1 MKKLILLSLLFCFSV
16 LNSYFLSAQNPI
28 IPDMIADPSIV
39 KINGTYYCYA
49 TTDGYGKGL
58 ASSGP
63 PVVWQSKDFVN
74 WSFNEFY
81 FPSAKDQLYWAPSKA
96 VAANG
101 KYYLYP
107 TVNTSIYAA
116 VSDSPTGPF
125 KLANG
130 ADTFTGAG
138 APQPL
143 VKIDGSKH
151 TKGIDADVLVDDDGQ
166 AYMFWA
172 QRGAARLHKDMVTL
186 DTSVVVIPTKRKGYS
201 EGPIVFKRKGIY
213 YYLYTL
219 EGHENYKYAYI
230 YSKTSPLGPFIFPE
244 NDIIAATD
252 RNQKIYGPGHGC
264 VFNEPGTDNYY
275 FSYLEF
281 GIGGTNRQ
289 VWVDKLEFNADGTI
303 IPVKLTHPGVGALS
317 KIKQEKNLALG
328 AKVVASSQAPDL
340 KVKPIKDPT
349 LDRTENYLPQNAI
362 DGSNGTRWMAAP
374 GDSLATITLDLGK
387 TTQLKRSDAY
397 FVQPTAGHA
406 YKLEYSA
413 DGKTWKAC
421 GGHVDVR
428 FQSPHTDNLTLK
440 TRFLRITFLKGTVGL
455 WEWKVY

>member
-1 MKKLILLSLLFCFSV
+1 MKNLFNFLAVYVICIVFVPS
-16 LNSYFLSAQNPI
+16 LSAH
-28 IPDMIADPSIV
+28 MIADPSII
-39 KINGTYYCYA
+39 KIGGVYYCYA

-74 WSFNEFY
+74 WSFEGIY
-81 FPSAKDQLYWAPSKA
+81 FPSARNQLYWAPSKA

-107 TVNTSIYAA
+107 TVNTSIYVA
-116 VSDSPTGPF
+116 VADTPAGPF
-125 KLANG
+125 RLANG
-130 ADTFTGAG
+130 ADTFTGSG

-143 VKIDGSKH
+143 VKINGPKG
-151 TKGIDADVLVDDDGQ
+151 TKGIDADVLVDNDGQ
-166 AYMFWA
+166 AYLFWA

-186 DTSVVVIPTKRKGYS
+186 DTAITVIPTKRKGYS

-230 YSKTSPLGPFIFPE
+230 YSKISPLGPFVFPE
-244 NDIIAATD
+244 QDIIAATD
-252 RNQKIYGPGHGC
+252 RDQKIYGPGHGC

-275 FSYLEF
+275 FAYLEF

-289 VWVDKLEFNADGTI
+289 VWVDKLVFNSDGTI
-303 IPVKLTHPGVGALS
+303 VPVKLTRQGVGALS
-317 KIKQEKNLALG
+317 AIKQEKNLALG
-328 AKVVASSQAPDL
+328 CEVSATSQMSDY

-349 LDRTENYLPQNAI
+349 LDRTETYAPQNAV
-362 DGSNGTRWMAAP
+362 DGNNGTRWMAAP

-387 TTQLKRSDAY
+387 TTLVKWSKAY
-397 FVQPTAGHA
+397 FVRPAAGHA
-406 YKLEYSA
+406 YRLEYSL
-413 DGKTWKAC
+413 DGKTWKLC
-421 GGHVDVR
+421 GGHADTR
-428 FQSPHTDNLTLK
+428 FQSPHTDKPALK
-440 TRFLRITFLKGTVGL
+440 ARFLRITILSGTPGL

>member
-1 MKKLILLSLLFCFSV
+1 MKKQILFPLLFCFLA

-39 KINGTYYCYA
+39 KINGIYYCYA

-74 WSFNEFY
+74 WSFNGFY
-81 FPSAKDQLYWAPSKA
+81 FPSAKGQLYWAPSKA

-116 VSDSPTGPF
+116 VADSPAGLS

-130 ADTFTGAG
+130 ADTFSGTG

-143 VKIDGSKH
+143 VKLNAPKGS
-151 TKGIDADVLVDDDGQ
+151 KGIDADVLVDDDGQ

-186 DTSVVVIPTKRKGYS
+186 DTAVTMISTRRKGYS

-252 RNQKIYGPGHGC
+252 RQQKIYGPGHGC
-264 VFNEPGTDNYY
+264 VFNEAGTDNYY
-275 FSYLEF
+275 FAYLEF

-289 VWVDKLEFNADGTI
+289 VWVDKLEFNGDGTI
-303 IPVKLTHPGVGALS
+303 IPVKLTHQGVGALS
-317 KIKQEKNLALG
+317 KMKQEKNLALG
-328 AKVVASSQAPDL
+328 AKAVASSQAPDL

-349 LDRTENYLPQNAI
+349 LDRTETYVPQNAI

-374 GDSLATITLDLGK
+374 GDSLATITLDFGK
-387 TTQLKRSDAY
+387 MTQLKRSDAY

-413 DGKTWKAC
+413 DGKTWKSC
-421 GGHVDVR
+421 GGSTDVR
-428 FQSPHTDNLTLK
+428 FQSPHTDNLSLK
-440 TRFLRITFLKGTVGL
+440 TRFLRIVILKGTVGL